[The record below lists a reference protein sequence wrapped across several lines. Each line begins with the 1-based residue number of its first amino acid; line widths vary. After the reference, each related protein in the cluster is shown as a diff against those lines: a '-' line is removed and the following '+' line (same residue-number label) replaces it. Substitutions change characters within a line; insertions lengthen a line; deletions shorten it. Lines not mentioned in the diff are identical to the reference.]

1 MGLGQRIIIEIDKAK
16 QLRLQ
21 RLSTARPLTEH
32 HAYDDHYG
40 CEECRQN
47 IMQVQRLIMVDQIW
61 MWILDEQTIIT
72 SFPQSWQRNAKQTIN
87 GIHESIRARLRPLV
101 TTEIDDQVQS
111 IYEVGLIILS
121 ECCSVLLD
129 RTNLDASIF
138 LYCCPL
144 LLQNT

>member
-1 MGLGQRIIIEIDKAK
+1 MGLGQRIKSEIDKAK

-21 RLSTARPLTEH
+21 QLSTAKPLNEH
-32 HAYDDHYG
+32 FAFEDLHG

-61 MWILDEQTIIT
+61 MWILEQTIIT
-72 SFPQSWQRNAKQTIN
+72 SFPQSWQKNAKQTIS

-101 TTEIDDQVQS
+101 TTQLDYQVQS
-111 IYEVGLIILS
+111 IYEIGLIILA

-129 RTNLDASIF
+129 RTNLGVSVTFMAA
-138 LYCCPL
+138 LTL
-144 LLQNT
+144 T

>member
-1 MGLGQRIIIEIDKAK
+1 MGLGQRIISEIDKAK
-16 QLRLQ
+16 QLQLQ
-21 RLSTARPLTEH
+21 RLAIARPLAEH
-32 HAYDDHYG
+32 HAYDDDYG

-101 TTEIDDQVQS
+101 TTKIDDQIQS
-111 IYEVGLIILS
+111 IYEIGLIILS

-129 RTNLDASIF
+129 RTNLEASIS
-138 LYCCPL
+138 P
-144 LLQNT
+144 